1 MKKII
6 VILTF
11 CWVGFGST
19 AFAAC
24 SSSQVKG
31 VWDIY
36 FGFGPVAHCTLKA
49 PHISSGS
56 SCYLPGFNITAPLT
70 GNLTLRRNCHVDG
83 KLNINGTVLSVDA
96 QISKDKENITGMVWN
111 PLNNLEGGIFSGVK
125 R

>member
-6 VILTF
+6 VILMS

-36 FGFGPVAHCTLKA
+36 FGVGPVAHCTLKVPRIA
-49 PHISSGS
+49 GS
-56 SCYLPGFNITAPLT
+56 SCYLPGLNITAPLT
-70 GNLTLRRNCHVDG
+70 GDLTLRRNCHVDG
-83 KLNINGTVLSVDA
+83 KLNINGTEYSVDA
-96 QISKDKENITGMVWN
+96 QISKDKENISGMVWN
-111 PLNNLEGGIFSGVK
+111 PLNNLEGGVFSGVK